1 MRKLS
6 GRYLLT
12 ALGSAFVFGFFAK
25 PTFATVQSGHF
36 NQLPW
41 NWDPSILASLG
52 LAAFGYVRGLLR
64 LGQTARLRLFGWAR
78 GAAFA
83 TGIATLF
90 AVLISPFD
98 ALDDQLFSAH
108 MVQHLV
114 LLMVA
119 PPLLILGRPTVAWL
133 WAFPLPARQALGGI
147 WIKSGLHDVVQR
159 LMSPVVVWIFCSAAL
174 WFWHLPGPYGW
185 ALGSESVHALEHI
198 CFFVTALMFWTLVI
212 EPFGRRRL
220 GYGAALLF
228 VATIGLQNGLLGA
241 LLTFAGRPL
250 YAGYLHTTAVWGLT
264 PLEDQQLSGLIMW
277 IPASLIHLTTL
288 CVLFV
293 VWMRAAEHRPV
304 ITAKA
309 RPNPPFRNAALA
321 QEFHRREKPDGGV
334 HKAGEL
340 GRWDDRAQRGRVPMP
355 RVRTLLAP
363 SGLQR
368 SPMRV
373 ATLHWRYGHGTTRQ

>member
-6 GRYLLT
+6 GRSLIAAAGGALLCGLFT
-12 ALGSAFVFGFFAK
+12 VPSAA
-25 PTFATVQSGHF
+25 AAQNGHL

-41 NWDPSILASLG
+41 NWDPVILVSLG
-52 LAAFGYVRGLLR
+52 LAAFGYVCGLCR
-64 LGQTARLRLFGWAR
+64 LDKMSRFRLFGWAR
-78 GAAFA
+78 SAAFA

-90 AVLISPFD
+90 AALISPFD

-133 WAFPLPARQALGGI
+133 WAFPPAARRVIGSA
-147 WIKSGLHDVVQR
+147 WIRSGLHGAVQR
-159 LMSPVVVWIFCSAAL
+159 LMSPVVVWILCSVTL

-185 ALGSESVHALEHI
+185 ALANESVHALEHS
-198 CFFVTALMFWTLVI
+198 CFFVTALMFWTLAI

-220 GYGAALLF
+220 SHGAGMLF

-250 YAGYLHTTAVWGLT
+250 YMNYLHTTAVWGPT

-277 IPASLIHLTTL
+277 IPASLIHLTAL

-293 VWMRAAEHRPV
+293 AWMHAAERRP
-304 ITAKA
+304 ITNKMA
-309 RPNPPFRNAALA
+309 
-321 QEFHRREKPDGGV
+321 
-334 HKAGEL
+334 
-340 GRWDDRAQRGRVPMP
+340 
-355 RVRTLLAP
+355 
-363 SGLQR
+363 SI
-368 SPMRV
+368 
-373 ATLHWRYGHGTTRQ
+373 

>member
-6 GRYLLT
+6 GRSLIAAAGAAFLFGLFT
-12 ALGSAFVFGFFAK
+12 GPSAA
-25 PTFATVQSGHF
+25 AAQNGHL

-41 NWDPSILASLG
+41 NWDPLILMSLG
-52 LAAFGYVRGLLR
+52 LAAFGYVCGLCR
-64 LGQTARLRLFGWAR
+64 LDKISRFRLFGWAR
-78 GAAFA
+78 SAAFA

-90 AVLISPFD
+90 AALISPLD
-98 ALDDQLFSAH
+98 SLDDQLFSAH

-133 WAFPLPARQALGGI
+133 WAFPLPARRVIGRV
-147 WIKSGLHDVVQR
+147 WIKSGLHGLVQQ
-159 LMSPVVVWIFCSAAL
+159 LMSPIVVWILCSAAL

-185 ALGSESVHALEHI
+185 ALANESVHALEHV

-250 YAGYLHTTAVWGLT
+250 YAGYTHTTAVWGLT
-264 PLEDQQLSGLIMW
+264 PMEDQQLSGLIMW

-293 VWMRAAEHRPV
+293 VWMRAAEGPTKH
-304 ITAKA
+304 TANV
-309 RPNPPFRNAALA
+309 RPNSAFRNAALCC
-321 QEFHRREKPDGGV
+321 V
-334 HKAGEL
+334 
-340 GRWDDRAQRGRVPMP
+340 
-355 RVRTLLAP
+355 LLAP
-363 SGLQR
+363 VLIG
-368 SPMRV
+368 
-373 ATLHWRYGHGTTRQ
+373 GTS